1 MTQVTALANAWHKS
15 QQWLAEIC
23 DELGWTDSQH
33 AYVALRA
40 TLHALRD
47 RLTVDEA
54 ADLAAQLPL
63 VVRGIYFEGWNPS
76 STPARIRDL
85 DTFLLPVR
93 RALVWDFVPDPE
105 RVARAVFVVL
115 SRHVSR
121 GEIEDVLGSL
131 PAEIRGLFPGE
142 VVEAWSERYAE
153 STAGVP

>member
-1 MTQVTALANAWHKS
+1 MTQVPVLASAWHKS
-15 QQWLAEIC
+15 QQWLAEIA
-23 DELGWTDSQH
+23 DELGWTDTQH

-63 VVRGIYFEGWNPS
+63 VIRGIYFEGWNPS
-76 STPARIRDL
+76 STPVRIRDL
-85 DTFLLPVR
+85 DTFLLPIR
-93 RALVWDFVPDPE
+93 RALIWDFVPDPE

-115 SRHVSR
+115 SRHVSC
-121 GEIEDVLGSL
+121 GEVEDVLGSL